1 MDLTSILVA
10 AGAPLL
16 KEIIQSK
23 VGGVG
28 GQLAGSVIDSLAERL
43 GTAATPE
50 AVGEAIQ
57 KDPVA
62 PEIVR
67 QVEAEVRQDLA
78 RIAEAD
84 RDIMLSYHRVLESD
98 QKSEGWIQARWRGI
112 FALVFTACFAGI
124 VITICRAI
132 WVSQLTGIEAV
143 GGLLITLVLSGCAVL
158 GVQVYQRSEEKKAGV
173 T

>member
-1 MDLTSILVA
+1 MDLPQILIA

-23 VGGVG
+23 LGGVG
-28 GQLAGSVIDSLAERL
+28 GQMAGAVVDTLAERL
-43 GTAATPE
+43 GVLANPE
-50 AVGEAIQ
+50 AVGAKIESDVNA
-57 KDPVA
+57 PVV
-62 PEIVR
+62 VR

-84 RDIMLSYHRVLESD
+84 RDMMLSYHRMLEGD

-112 FALVFTACFAGI
+112 FALAFTACFVGI
-124 VITICRAI
+124 VLTICRAI
-132 WVSQLTGIEAV
+132 WIGQLTGIEAV
-143 GGLLITLVLSGCAVL
+143 AGLLITLVVAGCAVL

-173 T
+173 I

>member
-28 GQLAGSVIDSLAERL
+28 GHLAGSVIDSLAERL
-43 GTAATPE
+43 GTSPTPE

-57 KDPVA
+57 KDTAA

-98 QKSEGWIQARWRGI
+98 QKAEGWIQARWRGI

-132 WVSQLTGIEAV
+132 WVSQLIGIEAV

-173 T
+173 I